1 MPWVLVYWVAEV
13 VRLWSSSFFEG
24 IHVLGTGNVGVLK
37 IPLHGWPVINFAQLI
52 EHGGAEHIGLTV
64 CMAVCE
70 LVCFV
75 DCDAIS
81 AALRQTP

>member
-37 IPLHGWPVINFAQLI
+37 IPLHCWPVINFAQLI

-75 DCDAIS
+75 DTKPVNS
-81 AALRQTP
+81 SS